1 MSQLSDD
8 SALRGVIAR
17 VPILAEAT
25 ELTVSV
31 LLGGLSNI
39 TYLVV
44 ADGVECVVRITG
56 HNGEVLGIDR
66 EREAVIARRAADA
79 GIGPEILDFF
89 LPEGHSVTRYLADAH
104 RLSESEFA
112 SADMI
117 PRIAARLK
125 QVHQLNPVDGVFD
138 PYKDIAR
145 WLVVV
150 DEVGTPRPQ
159 RLRPLLQ
166 QVARIERSHAVNRVV
181 TNVLCHN
188 DTFYRNYLDDGTLWL
203 IDWEFAAMGDPLYDL
218 AGVSCWIDSASR
230 DLLLREYFGHVDP
243 TVRQHLDDL
252 VAVYLCWCVVWSL
265 VQIGETVIDVNFQD
279 LAQEYLDMAEQS
291 S

>member
-1 MSQLSDD
+1 MSQLPDD
-8 SALRGVIAR
+8 SALRGMIAR
-17 VPILAEAT
+17 VPVLAGAS
-25 ELTVSV
+25 ELMVSM
-31 LLGGLSNI
+31 LPGGLSNT

-79 GIGPEILDFF
+79 GIGPEVLDFF

-104 RLSESEFA
+104 PLSESEFA

-117 PRIAARLK
+117 PRVAARLK
-125 QVHQLNPVDGVFD
+125 QVHQLDPVDSVFN
-138 PYKDIAR
+138 PYENIAR
-145 WLVVV
+145 WLVVA

-159 RLRPLLQ
+159 RLGALLG
-166 QVARIERSHAVNRVV
+166 QVAQIERSHVANRVI

-218 AGVSCWIDSASR
+218 AGVSYRIDSASR

-243 TVRQHLDDL
+243 TVRKHLDDL
-252 VAVYLCWCVVWSL
+252 VAVYLCRCVAWSL

-279 LAQEYLDMAEQS
+279 LAQEYLDMAERS
-291 S
+291 T